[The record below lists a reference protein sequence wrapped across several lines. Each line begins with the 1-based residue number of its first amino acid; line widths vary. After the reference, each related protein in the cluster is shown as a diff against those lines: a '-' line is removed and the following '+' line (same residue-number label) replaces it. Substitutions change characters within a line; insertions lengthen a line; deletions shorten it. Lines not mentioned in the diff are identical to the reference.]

1 MPMHHALCVLAPH
14 SVHYDPIHHAIGW
27 GLYDSCTVER
37 HGAHAEWHGART
49 MEHGALGRMHDG
61 AWGMLQRAWC
71 MCRVAQCNGKNP
83 WFIRHV
89 ELEHGACEHDAQDIL
104 TPLHC
109 LRSEMLSLIFP
120 LLQCL

>member
-49 MEHGALGRMHDG
+49 MEHGALGMVH
-61 AWGMLQRAWC
+61 WAWC
-71 MCRVAQCNGKNP
+71 KGHVAKGMVHGSMV
-83 WFIRHV
+83 HV
-89 ELEHGACEHDAQDIL
+89 QGGTMQYL
-104 TPLHC
+104 
-109 LRSEMLSLIFP
+109 
-120 LLQCL
+120 